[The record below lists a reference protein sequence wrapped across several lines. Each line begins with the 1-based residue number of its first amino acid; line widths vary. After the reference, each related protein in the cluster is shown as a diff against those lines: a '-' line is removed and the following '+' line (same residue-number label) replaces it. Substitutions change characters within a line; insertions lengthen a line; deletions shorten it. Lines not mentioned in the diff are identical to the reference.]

1 VSDINTRSVEGDV
14 QRTNG
19 LDLKRFARWETVT
32 VFLLICSILYGVS
45 TSDDFFTGGNLN
57 SILSDISEIALIAL
71 PLTLVIIAAEIDL
84 SVASVLGLTCA
95 LMGYLWNHGWP
106 MEMIIPAVLVAGGL
120 AGALNGALVTR
131 LGLPSLAVTI
141 GTLAMYRG
149 LAYVILGDQAV
160 ADFPQ
165 EFTNWGFGSFAGT
178 QIPNP
183 MVMFAIL
190 AVIFGVT
197 LHMTGIGRSIFA
209 MGANEEA
216 AHFSGVRVKRIKF
229 WLFVVTGMVS
239 ALAGIV
245 FTFRFASARADNALG
260 LELSVVAVVL
270 LGGVSIFGGKGNL
283 LGVICATLLLGTLR
297 NALTLNDV
305 SAEVLT
311 IVTGSLLLFSVL
323 GPSVTARVREA
334 LRRGRSADT
343 PPPTPTTT

>member
-1 VSDINTRSVEGDV
+1 VSEVNATVEASEPV
-14 QRTNG
+14 F
-19 LDLKRFARWETVT
+19 DLKRLARWETVT
-32 VFLLICSILYGVS
+32 VFLLLCSILYGAS
-45 TSDDFFTGGNLN
+45 TSEDFFSLGNLN

-71 PLTLVIIAAEIDL
+71 PLTLVIVAAEIDL

-95 LMGYLWNHGWP
+95 LMGYLWNHGWA
-106 MEMIIPAVLVAGGL
+106 MEMIIPTVIVIGGL
-120 AGALNGALVTR
+120 AGALNGVLITK

-149 LAYVILGDQAV
+149 LAYVILGDEAV

-165 EFTNWGFGSFAGT
+165 KFTTWGFGSVGST

-183 MVMFAIL
+183 MILFAVL

-197 LHMTGIGRSIFA
+197 LHFTGIGRSIFA

-245 FTFRFASARADNALG
+245 FTFRFASARADNAVG

-270 LGGVSIFGGKGNL
+270 LGGVSIFGGRGNL
-283 LGVICATLLLGTLR
+283 LGVICAMLLLGTLR

-311 IVTGSLLLFSVL
+311 IVTGGLLLLSVL
-323 GPSVTARVREA
+323 GPSVTARVREV
-334 LRRGRSADT
+334 LRRGRGVD

>member
-1 VSDINTRSVEGDV
+1 VSEIRSVEGDV
-14 QRTNG
+14 QHDDAFDIR
-19 LDLKRFARWETVT
+19 RFARWETVT
-32 VFLLICSILYGVS
+32 VFLLIAAILYGA
-45 TSDDFFTGGNLN
+45 TSAEDFFTGGNLN
-57 SILSDISEIALIAL
+57 SILSDIVEIALIAL
-71 PLTLVIIAAEIDL
+71 PLTLVIVAAEIDL
-84 SVASVLGLTCA
+84 SVASVLGFTSA
-95 LMGYLWNHGWP
+95 LMGYLWNHGWA
-106 MEMIIPAVLVAGGL
+106 MEMIIPAVLVAGAL
-120 AGALNGALVTR
+120 AGALNGVLVTR

-165 EFTNWGFGSFAGT
+165 QFTNWGFGSFAGT

-183 MVMFAIL
+183 FVLFVVL
-190 AVIFGVT
+190 AVIFGIV
-197 LHMTGIGRSIFA
+197 LHMTPIGRAIFA

-229 WLFVVTGMVS
+229 WLFVITGAIS

-245 FTFRFASARADNALG
+245 YTFRFASARADNGVG

-270 LGGVSIFGGKGNL
+270 LGGVSIFGGRGHL
-283 LGVICATLLLGTLR
+283 LGVICALLLLGTVR

-311 IVTGSLLLFSVL
+311 IVTGSLLLLSVL

-334 LRRGRSADT
+334 LRRGRGVDS
-343 PPPTPTTT
+343 PPTPTTT

>member
-1 VSDINTRSVEGDV
+1 VSD
-14 QRTNG
+14 
-19 LDLKRFARWETVT
+19 LKHKLARWETVT
-32 VFLLICSILYGVS
+32 VFLLIASILYGTS
-45 TSDDFFTGGNLN
+45 TSEDFLTLGNLN

-95 LMGYLWNHGWP
+95 VMGYLWNHGWA
-106 MEMIIPAVLVAGGL
+106 MEMIIPAVIVLGGL
-120 AGALNGALVTR
+120 AGALNGVLITK

-141 GTLAMYRG
+141 GTLALYRG
-149 LAYVILGDQAV
+149 LAYVVLGDQAV

-165 EFTNWGFGSFAGT
+165 KFTNWGFGSIGGT

-183 MVMFAIL
+183 MLLFAIL

-197 LHMTGIGRSIFA
+197 LHFTGIGRSIFA
-209 MGANEEA
+209 MGANDEA
-216 AHFSGVRVKRIKF
+216 AHFAGVRVKRIKF
-229 WLFVVTGMVS
+229 WLFVITGMVS

-245 FTFRFASARADNALG
+245 FTLRFASARADNAVG

-270 LGGVSIFGGKGNL
+270 LGGVSIFGGRGNL
-283 LGVICATLLLGTLR
+283 LGVICAMLLLGTLR

-311 IVTGSLLLFSVL
+311 IVTGSLLLLSVL

-334 LRRGRSADT
+334 LRRGRGTEALPAST
-343 PPPTPTTT
+343 NSF